1 MTIAIISMI
10 RDAWGGSEELWY
22 EMAKQA
28 IKDGHNI
35 IHVAYETPVK
45 HAKVIELEK
54 LGMKQI
60 LRPGWIP
67 DVSGLKRT
75 AYLGI
80 NYLRKKINNP
90 ISKVFDAKPDIIIYN
105 GTCYSITNEK
115 ALLSAIKIK
124 KDIEF
129 FIIGHLNHDNLRT
142 ITNTEAQII
151 KEAYSLANKVFFV
164 SNRSIETAKRH
175 LCSDIINAQVIRNP
189 VNLSSIDLI
198 PFPEIKD
205 KVQFALV
212 GNLVTTHKGQD
223 ILIDA
228 LSKWENKNWI
238 LNIYGN
244 GIDKTYLEN
253 LVNYLQLQDKIFFHG
268 TTTDIRRVWESNHA
282 LLMPS
287 HMEGMPLAIVEAMLC
302 GRVCL
307 ATDVGGISEWIINK
321 KNGFIAQAATVHS
334 LLSMLRE
341 AWTFKNNWQ
350 QIGQD
355 AHNTAFNLYD
365 PEAGKT
371 LLNHIIAK

>member
-45 HAKVIELEK
+45 HPKVIELEK

-60 LRPGWIP
+60 LRPGWVP
-67 DVSGLKRT
+67 AVSGLKRT
-75 AYLGI
+75 AYLGL

-90 ISKVFDAKPDIIIYN
+90 ISKVLDAKPDIIIYN
-105 GTCYSITNEK
+105 GTCYSIANEK
-115 ALLSAIKIK
+115 ALLNAIKIK
-124 KDIEF
+124 KDIKF
-129 FIIGHLNHDNLRT
+129 FIIGHLNHDTLRT
-142 ITNTEAQII
+142 ITNEEAQII
-151 KEAYSLANKVFFV
+151 KEAYSFAKKVFFV
-164 SNRSIETAKRH
+164 SKRSIETAKRH
-175 LCSDIINAQVIRNP
+175 LCSDIPNALVIRNP
-189 VNLSSIDLI
+189 VNLFSTDLI
-198 PFPEIKD
+198 PFPPIQD
-205 KVQFALV
+205 KVKFALV
-212 GNLVTTHKGQD
+212 GNLVTAHKGQD

-244 GIDKTYLEN
+244 GMDKTYLEN
-253 LVNYLQLQDKIFFHG
+253 LVNYFQLRDKIFFHG
-268 TTTDIRRVWESNHA
+268 TTNDIQRVWENNHV

-287 HMEGMPLAIVEAMLC
+287 HMEGMPLAVVEAMLC

-321 KNGFIAQAATVHS
+321 KNGFIAQSATVNS
-334 LLSMLRE
+334 LLSILRD
-341 AWTFKNNWQ
+341 AWVFHNNWELF
-350 QIGQD
+350 GQE
-355 AHNTAFNLYD
+355 AHNTALNLYD

-371 LLNHIIAK
+371 LLNYIIAK